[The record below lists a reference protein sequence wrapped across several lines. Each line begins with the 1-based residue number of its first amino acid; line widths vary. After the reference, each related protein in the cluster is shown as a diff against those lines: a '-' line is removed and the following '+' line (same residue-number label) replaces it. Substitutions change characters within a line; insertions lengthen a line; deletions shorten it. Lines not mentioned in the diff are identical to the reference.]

1 MPDSISTESVQDIDI
16 EQGLPS
22 SEAPSAIP
30 LRAVTEKLE
39 ADSKD
44 TQGRNVFSHTNNE
57 LLSRARKI
65 NESGRFIF
73 ACYSELNTF
82 LLLRAQDDILRLQNK
97 LEDSVTGT
105 SAWTDNDSNDLQQ
118 KLRQYCIS
126 LLYVD

>member
-1 MPDSISTESVQDIDI
+1 MPDSISIESAQDVDI

-39 ADSKD
+39 ADAKD
-44 TQGRNVFSHTNNE
+44 AQGQNE
-57 LLSRARKI
+57 FCHSNRDLLSRAREI
-65 NESGRFIF
+65 NENGRFIF

-97 LEDSVTGT
+97 LEDSVKGLST
-105 SAWTDNDSNDLQQ
+105 WTDIDSGDLQQ

-126 LLYVD
+126 LPCVG